1 MGSQTECVE
10 SKRAFS
16 CIVFQQF
23 TLKVLIF
30 WWTGQMVGVY
40 LMYRLSL
47 EKQLQLVI
55 RFYIFCRILIFTW
68 RCFISELPSSLSLN
82 FNLVYARILNMT
94 ESKYFH
100 PVSHECPNFNY
111 SVEFYWQNL
120 FFLSRVCT
128 FLNGLEI
135 SQNFIIVCYPS
146 TLTSFCL
153 VFLCT
158 LTAFLPIVIIIH
170 LLSFALYLWHSPDHG
185 LWQLPILNDWHVCA
199 KLLQIIIHIAAWV
212 L

>member
-1 MGSQTECVE
+1 MLWKWSQTECVE

-94 ESKYFH
+94 KSKYFH
-100 PVSHECPNFNY
+100 PVSHEYPNFNY
-111 SVEFYWQNL
+111 YSVNFIDKICFFSAEFVLFKWSWNFTKLYYCMLSLNSY
-120 FFLSRVCT
+120 FFLSSFSLYT
-128 FLNGLEI
+128 YSIFAY
-135 SQNFIIVCYPS
+135 CYNY
-146 TLTSFCL
+146 SF
-153 VFLCT
+153 T
-158 LTAFLPIVIIIH
+158 
-170 LLSFALYLWHSPDHG
+170 
-185 LWQLPILNDWHVCA
+185 
-199 KLLQIIIHIAAWV
+199 
-212 L
+212 